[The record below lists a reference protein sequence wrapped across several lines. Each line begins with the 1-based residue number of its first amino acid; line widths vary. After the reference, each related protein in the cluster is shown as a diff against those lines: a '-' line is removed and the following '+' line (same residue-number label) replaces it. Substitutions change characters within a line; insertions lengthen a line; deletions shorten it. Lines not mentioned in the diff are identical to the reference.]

1 MMIRS
6 VVLLSVMTLSGCV
19 SMTDFRSG
27 MGGFGGNS
35 TGITPAPVAPV
46 TPVVAPAPITPIV
59 PVLTAKERLVSAIE
73 GQGCELN
80 ATNVGAVLSDAT
92 ITREELLQL
101 TPQLQSEGRVAV
113 SGSGAIRV
121 ISSTCT

>member
-1 MMIRS
+1 MKRIAFI
-6 VVLLSVMTLSGCV
+6 LTALTLSGCMTV
-19 SMTDFRSG
+19 TDFRSN
-27 MGGFGGNS
+27 MGLGGS
-35 TGITPAPVAPV
+35 SSGGIAPAPSPV
-46 TPVVAPAPITPIV
+46 TPAAVAPAPV
-59 PVLTAKERLVSAIE
+59 RPVLTAKERLVFAIE
-73 GQGCELN
+73 GQGCEMN

-121 ISSTCT
+121 ISSNCT

>member
-1 MMIRS
+1 MKRIAFI
-6 VVLLSVMTLSGCV
+6 LTALTLSGCMTV
-19 SMTDFRSG
+19 TDFRSN
-27 MGGFGGNS
+27 MGLGGS
-35 TGITPAPVAPV
+35 SSGGGIAPAPSPV
-46 TPVVAPAPITPIV
+46 TPAAVAPAPV
-59 PVLTAKERLVSAIE
+59 RPVLTAKERLVFAIE

-121 ISSTCT
+121 ISSNCT

>member
-1 MMIRS
+1 MNRT
-6 VVLLSVMTLSGCV
+6 LLILSAAALSGCMSV
-19 SMTDFRSG
+19 TDFRQ
-27 MGGFGGNS
+27 GFGGF
-35 TGITPAPVAPV
+35 TGSNRTTSVTPAVAPALPAPAPVAPV
-46 TPVVAPAPITPIV
+46 M
-59 PVLTAKERLVSAIE
+59 TAKERLVSAIE

-80 ATNVGAVLSDAT
+80 ASNVGAVLTDAT

-121 ISSTCT
+121 ISSQCT

>member
-1 MMIRS
+1 MMRPILF
-6 VVLLSVMTLSGCV
+6 VTALTLSGCM
-19 SMTDFRSG
+19 SITDFRSG
-27 MGGFGGNS
+27 MGLNGG
-35 TGITPAPVAPV
+35 GINTAPAPV
-46 TPVVAPAPITPIV
+46 TPAVAPAPVT

-80 ATNVGAVLSDAT
+80 ATNVGAVLTNAT

-101 TPQLQSEGRVAV
+101 VPPLQSEGRVVV

-121 ISSTCT
+121 ISNKCT